1 MRVSYHKNFS
11 KNYKKLPPKIREQ
24 FKKRLKLFL
33 ENPFHPILNNHM
45 LHGEWR
51 SFRSISISG
60 NFRAIYKQLDDYVF
74 EFVIIDTHGNLY

>member
-1 MRVSYHKNFS
+1 MKVSYHKNFAKS
-11 KNYKKLPPKIREQ
+11 YKKLSPKIKEQ
-24 FKKRLKLFL
+24 FKKRLQLFL
-33 ENPFHPILNNHM
+33 ENPFHPVLNNHA

-51 SFRSISISG
+51 NFRSINISG